1 LRSNYLYKLGPQ
13 EQSDL
18 QNQSYSPTAS
28 QSQNYQPTQ
37 ARSGSGSFSSNI
49 LGVAQPVERREDRT
63 EIVDESDQRS
73 NRPGPGPAPL
83 GGLGG
88 LGGGNVFGSLM
99 GQMSSMGPG
108 LMSQSIAS
116 FVGENREMMT
126 EDEEQL
132 MVIIGPLTIGDLFGL
147 LTAGNTS
154 CFDRIHPNMKQGVQ
168 RLLDK
173 HDGNS
178 NLKRIEIFTY
188 SKK

>member
-1 LRSNYLYKLGPQ
+1 MVVLANNSNNNPVRIYFQNNFSKNFIGGGPQ

-18 QNQSYSPTAS
+18 QNQNYSPTAA

-63 EIVDESDQRS
+63 EIADETEQRPGQQ
-73 NRPGPGPAPL
+73 NRPAPSA

-88 LGGGNVFGSLM
+88 GLQGNVFGSLM

-108 LMSQSIAS
+108 LMTQSIAS

-147 LTAGNTS
+147 LTGKPRG
-154 CFDRIHPNMKQGVQ
+154 F
-168 RLLDK
+168 
-173 HDGNS
+173 
-178 NLKRIEIFTY
+178 
-188 SKK
+188 